1 MSPTLFGI
9 TEFQLVL
16 LRRMADYNPEL
27 VEQARARLGAST
39 TDMREANA
47 HWQRMNR
54 SRTFRLTTGAL
65 RGFLGDALG
74 ETERVAGKAGMQF
87 QVTRWKLPLWPD
99 LRLEAIAGPDGAVLD
114 YGLSRDPGSPIPKLH
129 RLADLEPWTCVIGDV
144 AMAFQPARLR
154 EGSAPSRRELF
165 FEAPDEGAESV
176 GARAEFVY
184 GLLQHAGRFDVM

>member
-1 MSPTLFGI
+1 MPPTPFGI
-9 TEFQLVL
+9 TEYQLVL

-27 VEQARARLGAST
+27 VEQARARLGATT
-39 TDMREANA
+39 TDMRETNA

-54 SRTFRLTTGAL
+54 SRTFRLTTQTL
-65 RGFLGDALG
+65 RGFLGDPLA

-87 QVTRWKLPLWPD
+87 HVTRWKLPLWPE
-99 LRLEAIAGPDGAVLD
+99 LRLEAVAGPDGAVLD
-114 YGLSRDPGSPIPKLH
+114 YGLSRDPGSPAPELR

-144 AMAFQPARLR
+144 ATAFPPARLR
-154 EGSAPSRRELF
+154 EGSAPSRTELLF
-165 FEAPDEGAESV
+165 TAPDEGVESV